1 MDMEDHEHLP
11 DRNRMSVVIAAVM
24 LAYAITPFVQIAPL
38 VLQTQLPGLFLSFTI
53 DFSTLSSLLAA
64 ALAATGS
71 WWLLLD
77 HPLYPTWQNRGRHWL
92 LPALTAWVI
101 GVPLNS
107 LEAGPEW
114 WALFGLGGVFLVIV
128 LLAEYIAFDPED
140 VRHAPAAIG
149 LTALSFAL
157 FLLLSVSLKATGLR
171 LFLTFPAITLA
182 VGLAALRTLYL
193 RLGGVWHW
201 KGALVVALVTA
212 QIASALHYFP
222 LSALQYG
229 LLLTGLAYA
238 LTSIVTAYE
247 EERTGSGLWLEPTLM
262 FGILLLLAVLIRG

>member
-1 MDMEDHEHLP
+1 MEAHEHLP

-24 LAYAITPFVQIAPL
+24 LAYAVTPFVQIAPL
-38 VLQTQLPGLFLSFTI
+38 VLQTQLPGIFLSITV
-53 DFSTLSSLLAA
+53 DFSTLSSLVAA

-77 HPLYPTWQNRGRHWL
+77 HPLYPTWKNRGRHWL

-107 LEAGPEW
+107 LAVGPEW

-128 LLAEYIAFDPED
+128 LLAEYIALDPED
-140 VRHAPAAIG
+140 VRHAPAVVG

-157 FLLLSVSLKATGLR
+157 FLLLTVSLKATGLR
-171 LFLTFPAITLA
+171 LFFIFPAITLA
-182 VGLAALRTLYL
+182 VGLTALRTLYL

-201 KGALVVALVTA
+201 KGTLLITLIVA

-222 LSALQYG
+222 LLPLQYG

-238 LTSIVTAYE
+238 LTSAVSAYE
-247 EERTGSGLWLEPTLM
+247 EGRTGTALWLEPTIML
-262 FGILLLLAVLIRG
+262 GVLSLLAVLIRG